1 MKRRS
6 FIVGSIL
13 SVVGAGVFSFM
24 QWMRN
29 SGTARALAYPKFLSQ
44 LCDSDTIQSLGRAYL
59 KLKPEETRDDVL
71 LNDLLTEKSRKDF
84 LKNHDIVKAESQIEK
99 KIMCDFATDNIVVVQ
114 GWVLSIT
121 EARQCA
127 FFSLLNP

>member
-13 SVVGAGVFSFM
+13 SAVGVGVFSFL

-29 SGTARALAYPKFLSQ
+29 SGTARALAHPKFLSQ
-44 LCDSDTIQSLGRAYL
+44 LCDSRTILSLGRAYL

-71 LNDLLTEKSRKDF
+71 LNDLLTEKSRRDF
-84 LKNHDIVKAESQIEK
+84 FKTHDINKAESQIEK
-99 KIMCDFATDNIVVVQ
+99 KIQCDFATNNIVVVQ

-127 FFSLLNP
+127 FFSLLNT

>member
-6 FIVGSIL
+6 FIVGSFL
-13 SVVGAGVFSFM
+13 SLVGAGVFAFM

-29 SGTARALAYPKFLSQ
+29 SSRANALAQPRFLSQ
-44 LCDSDTIQSLGRAYL
+44 LCDSSTIRSLGLAYL
-59 KLKPEETRDDVL
+59 KLRPNETKEEVL
-71 LNDLLTEKSRKDF
+71 LNDLLAENFQRDHLENSDMV
-84 LKNHDIVKAESQIEK
+84 NAESEIEK
-99 KIMCDFATDNIVVVQ
+99 RIKSDFATDNIVVVQ

-127 FFSLLNP
+127 FFSKLNV